1 MASAPARL
9 ARVRKELEQLS
20 RDPPPGVA
28 AWPADG
34 ALDAVQAVVQGP
46 EGSPYEGGSFRL
58 QLSLPTRYPF
68 EPPAV
73 RFVTKVYHP
82 NIDPVG
88 RICLDSLKLPPAGQ
102 WQPSLNIAQV
112 LSQVRLLLAEPN
124 ADDPLMPDISD
135 LFRSDRPRF
144 DRVAR
149 QHTRAHAF
157 ASPIVAPQPATGAAR
172 PHALSPETVT
182 LTSTAAAIPVATTI
196 AAAAP
201 AAAAA
206 ATATATAT
214 AVIVAT
220 ARAPASAPAEDAK
233 ENSAPP
239 AQTQLSGQGE
249 RGAQP
254 RREPRDEK
262 CAACASVASTTSV
275 ACAACADLASCT
287 AAARKRAAIATV
299 PPRGPH
305 QPHSPGRHDGAPP
318 AAKAARAAHYD
329 SL

>member
-34 ALDAVQAVVQGP
+34 ALDAFQAVVQGP

-58 QLSLPTRYPF
+58 QLGLPARYPF

-82 NIDPVG
+82 NIDGCG

-124 ADDPLMPDISD
+124 ADDPLMPDVSD

-157 ASPIVAPQPATGAAR
+157 ASPDVAPQPGTGAAR
-172 PHALSPETVT
+172 PHAPSSATVIS
-182 LTSTAAAIPVATTI
+182 TSTASPAATATTAI
-196 AAAAP
+196 AVAA

-206 ATATATAT
+206 ATAPTAR
-214 AVIVAT
+214 
-220 ARAPASAPAEDAK
+220 ARAPAEDIK
-233 ENSAPP
+233 ENCAPP
-239 AQTQLSGQGE
+239 ALARVSGDCE
-249 RGAQP
+249 RGPQP
-254 RREPRDEK
+254 HRD
-262 CAACASVASTTSV
+262 
-275 ACAACADLASCT
+275 AD
-287 AAARKRAAIATV
+287 ARKRAGVAAA
-299 PPRGPH
+299 
-305 QPHSPGRHDGAPP
+305 SPLSLDRDDGAPP
-318 AAKAARAAHYD
+318 AAKSAKF
-329 SL
+329 S

>member
-28 AWPADG
+28 AWPAGG
-34 ALDAVQAVVQGP
+34 ALDAFQAVVQGP

-58 QLSLPTRYPF
+58 QLGLPARYPF

-82 NIDPVG
+82 NIDGCG

-124 ADDPLMPDISD
+124 ADDPLMPDISE

-157 ASPIVAPQPATGAAR
+157 ASPAVAPQPM
-172 PHALSPETVT
+172 
-182 LTSTAAAIPVATTI
+182 TAATATTAI
-196 AAAAP
+196 AVAAAAP
-201 AAAAA
+201 VP
-206 ATATATAT
+206 ATAPPLPSR
-214 AVIVAT
+214 
-220 ARAPASAPAEDAK
+220 ARAPAEDVK

-239 AQTQLSGQGE
+239 ALTQVSGDCE
-249 RGAQP
+249 RGPQP
-254 RREPRDEK
+254 RREPRDAACA
-262 CAACASVASTTSV
+262 CAACASAAGAAS
-275 ACAACADLASCT
+275 AALLSCT
-287 AAARKRAAIATV
+287 AGAALPSCASDAAARKRAGVAAA
-299 PPRGPH
+299 
-305 QPHSPGRHDGAPP
+305 SPLSPDRDDGAPP
-318 AAKAARAAHYD
+318 ATKSAKFF
-329 SL
+329 

>member
-34 ALDAVQAVVQGP
+34 ALDAFQAVVQGP

-58 QLSLPTRYPF
+58 QLGLPARYPF

-73 RFVTKVYHP
+73 RFLTKVYHP
-82 NIDPVG
+82 NIDGCG

-157 ASPIVAPQPATGAAR
+157 ASPAGAPQPGTGAAR
-172 PHALSPETVT
+172 PHAPSSATVT
-182 LTSTAAAIPVATTI
+182 STSTASP
-196 AAAAP
+196 
-201 AAAAA
+201 A
-206 ATATATAT
+206 ATATTAIAVAAAALTAPAQATAP
-214 AVIVAT
+214 T
-220 ARAPASAPAEDAK
+220 ARARTPAEDAK

-239 AQTQLSGQGE
+239 ALARVPGDCE
-249 RGAQP
+249 RGPQP
-254 RREPRDEK
+254 HREPRDAAY
-262 CAACASVASTTSV
+262 AACAA
-275 ACAACADLASCT
+275 LASCT
-287 AAARKRAAIATV
+287 AGAALPSCTSDAAARKRTGVAA
-299 PPRGPH
+299 P
-305 QPHSPGRHDGAPP
+305 SPLSPDRDDGALP
-318 AAKAARAAHYD
+318 AAKSAK
-329 SL
+329 SEPLP